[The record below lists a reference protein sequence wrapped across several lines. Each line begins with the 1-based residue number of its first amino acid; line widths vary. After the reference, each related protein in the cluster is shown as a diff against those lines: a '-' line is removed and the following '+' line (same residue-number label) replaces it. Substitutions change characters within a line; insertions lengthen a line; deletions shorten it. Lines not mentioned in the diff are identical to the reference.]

1 MKQYYS
7 NIKVVTFITRI
18 IIIIIIIIIDILGL
32 SIFIIINV
40 THFYFIHWKIS
51 DMKL

>member
-7 NIKVVTFITRI
+7 NIKVVTFITR
-18 IIIIIIIIIDILGL
+18 IIIIIIIIDILGL